1 MATSFEET
9 SLPVGKPTY
18 IIRHVLHD
26 WSDEEVLHILKHVHT
41 AMSTRATDNPTAQPK
56 LILCEML
63 LRPDSHRFIRTTSM
77 QLLSL
82 NGGLT
87 RTETEMVQLVER
99 AGFSVIKSRK
109 MRAADTIIEA
119 TIPSFL

>member
-1 MATSFEET
+1 MAPVFQET
-9 SLPVGKPTY
+9 ALPVGKPTY

-26 WSDEEVLHILKHVHT
+26 WSDEDVLHILNHVHT
-41 AMSTRATDNPTAQPK
+41 AMSVPSASNSGGHPK

-63 LRPDSHRFIRTTSM
+63 LRDDSHRFIRTTSM
-77 QLLSL
+77 QLLAL

-99 AGFSVIKSRK
+99 AGFSVIKSHR
-109 MRAADTIIEA
+109 MRAVDTIIEA
-119 TIPSFL
+119 VVA